1 MTSITRIDDRDL
13 SGSNREAFSR
23 LSKVTIDEME
33 KLQVFLFPSV
43 AELMI
48 RRCPE
53 LRFGPHSPRAQR
65 LVISDSN
72 KAISSWVRRQGHSD
86 KGSSSS
92 TPVTELI
99 VENCKPLGIFF
110 SQKPFFS
117 LIRF

>member
-1 MTSITRIDDRDL
+1 MPGTEVWTSLAKST
-13 SGSNREAFSR
+13 EV
-23 LSKVTIDEME
+23 K
-33 KLQVFLFPSV
+33 
-43 AELMI
+43 
-48 RRCPE
+48 
-53 LRFGPHSPRAQR
+53 

-86 KGSSSS
+86 KGSSSA